1 MCCCIGVGVI
11 HFGYFV
17 IYPEENIYE
26 RRILAKWINYVEGRV
41 QSSVRFRSF
50 NSEQEEQESSLDNFD
65 FNYLQHDVLVIF
77 LKDRK

>member
-11 HFGYFV
+11 HFGHFV

-41 QSSVRFRSF
+41 QSSVRSF

>member
-41 QSSVRFRSF
+41 QSSVRSF

>member
-41 QSSVRFRSF
+41 QSSVRSF
-50 NSEQEEQESSLDNFD
+50 NSEQEEQESSLDNFH

>member
-1 MCCCIGVGVI
+1 M
-11 HFGYFV
+11 
-17 IYPEENIYE
+17 
-26 RRILAKWINYVEGRV
+26 